1 MLGPHSVNVYVSK
14 AQRGSKSVKMGRS
27 SKDKRDI
34 YYRLAKEEGWRAR
47 SAFKL
52 LQLDEEFGLFKG
64 VKRAVD
70 LCAAPG
76 SWSQVL
82 SRKLRGKEEKSEE
95 VKIVAVDLQAMA
107 PLPGVTQIQGDITKI
122 STALEIIRH
131 FKGQPADLVVC
142 DGAPDVT
149 GLHDVDEYIQAQLL
163 LAALN
168 ITTHVLKPG
177 GTFVAKIFRGK
188 DVTLLYS
195 QLKIFFSSVT
205 CAKPR
210 SSRNS
215 SIEAFVMCQNY
226 SPPVGYVPNMSNPLL
241 DHSYDVDFNQLEG
254 PNRIIVPFLAC
265 GDLSAFDSDR
275 TYPLQL
281 DASKEYKYTPPTQ
294 PPIRPPYQQACQLRK
309 NNLLAKEDSPSLPL
323 DEALS
328 NMDISTS
335 QEES

>member
-1 MLGPHSVNVYVSK
+1 MLGPHNVNVYVSK

-131 FKGQPADLVVC
+131 FEGQPADLVVC

-294 PPIRPPYQQACQLRK
+294 PPIHPPYQQACQLRK